1 MRQKIQSI
9 LQYALYGALGIQCL
23 FGVLWL
29 MGNLGRVQEF
39 GLADSYI
46 KAGTGLL
53 EKEGIA
59 LPMSAGVLY
68 EWIVGATVGVDHAIG
83 LPGMF
88 PYLALY
94 LCQLVA
100 LFCAI
105 KYALDVLCVYN
116 KEKRNWLPILGA
128 MACISIPEVMQSALC
143 VLPNTLASAGLL
155 TMGIK
160 MLQSIRR
167 IRKEKEINRKRVA
180 YMISSMG
187 AFWTLSALLM
197 PEYGYFGLIFML
209 TFLLELIR
217 HKKLHFETVLVAI
230 AFPLI
235 TSGIYYGMTACGR
248 SEKQENGVM
257 LSAVS
262 RFVGPDFQH
271 NHNNWPE
278 EFKAIIDW
286 ETAGNIALNTDG
298 TWTVMQP
305 IMRQNLSEKEC
316 DRIYLALVKK
326 AMLLRKK
333 SIVGS
338 VSLDTLSYLFTP
350 YFTSKQLDGVGGDS
364 FSGRNYEIMKAKMP
378 FLTKWYVR
386 YGGFCFLLCMLV
398 IFFDKVMEKT
408 GTRKADTEE
417 LITDKKDVARSWWIT
432 VILMSIYYTM
442 LGYGRMD
449 YKLSVFIMILWVLR
463 ALDATNKEMNKQ
475 S

>member
-9 LQYALYGALGIQCL
+9 LQYALYSALGIQCL

-29 MGNLGRVQEF
+29 LGNLGRVQEF
-39 GLADSYI
+39 GLADRYI

-53 EKEGIA
+53 GKEGIA
-59 LPMSAGVLY
+59 LPASAGVLY
-68 EWIVGATVGVDHAIG
+68 EWIIGATVGFDHFIG

-88 PYLALY
+88 SYVAIY
-94 LCQLVA
+94 LCQLVV

-105 KYALDVLCVYN
+105 KYALDVMCVHN
-116 KEKRNWLPILGA
+116 KEKGNWLPILGA
-128 MACISIPEVMQSALC
+128 LACISIPEVMQSALS

-155 TMGIK
+155 TMGAK
-160 MLQSIRR
+160 MIQSIRR
-167 IRKEKEINRKRVA
+167 IRKEKEINRKQVA
-180 YMISSMG
+180 YMVSAMG
-187 AFWTLSALLM
+187 GFWMLSALLM

-209 TFLLELIR
+209 AFFLELIR
-217 HKKLHFETVLVAI
+217 LKKLYFETVMVTI

-235 TSGIYYGMTACGR
+235 TSGIYYGMTACGKL
-248 SEKQENGVM
+248 EKQENAVM

-286 ETAGNIALNTDG
+286 ETAGSIALNTEG

-305 IMRQNLSEKEC
+305 IMRQTLSEKEC

-338 VSLDTLSYLFTP
+338 VSLDTLS
-350 YFTSKQLDGVGGDS
+350 
-364 FSGRNYEIMKAKMP
+364 
-378 FLTKWYVR
+378 
-386 YGGFCFLLCMLV
+386 
-398 IFFDKVMEKT
+398 
-408 GTRKADTEE
+408 
-417 LITDKKDVARSWWIT
+417 
-432 VILMSIYYTM
+432 
-442 LGYGRMD
+442 
-449 YKLSVFIMILWVLR
+449 
-463 ALDATNKEMNKQ
+463 
-475 S
+475 